1 MRTVFTG
8 ANVFDGTGADPAPAD
23 IVVENGKIVEI
34 GSGLDGD
41 ESVDL
46 SGQAVLPGMF
56 DCHTHVTVSQFD
68 YMALLQRPFSYQFY
82 QAAVNLRR
90 TLDIG
95 ITTIRDAHGADLGV
109 KQAVEDGLIPGPRM
123 QISVTAVSQ
132 TGGHGDGWMPS
143 GNCLELMPSHPGRPT
158 GIADGPEEIRRKVR
172 ELVRAGAD
180 VIKVFTSG
188 GVLSPRDDPRHAHF
202 RLAELEALVE
212 EATAAGIYVMS
223 HAQGADGIKN
233 AVRAGIRSIEH
244 GIFLDD
250 EGISLMLERGT
261 WLVPTLSAPQAVID
275 LVEAGGS
282 LPEAVVAKAH
292 AVIEIHRLAVRRAI
306 EAGVKVAMGTD
317 SGVGPH
323 GSNLREVELMTDV
336 GLSPAQ
342 ALVATTS
349 EAARLLDV
357 ADELGTIEPGKRGD
371 LVVIDGDPLDVKGL
385 GDRVRQVWK
394 DGVRVDSAAG
404 VDRR

>member
-123 QISVTAVSQ
+123 QISVTAISQ

-306 EAGVKVAMGTD
+306 EVGVKVAMGTD

-357 ADELGTIEPGKRGD
+357 ADELGTIEPGKRAD

>member
-158 GIADGPEEIRRKVR
+158 GIADGPDEIRRKVR

>member
-1 MRTVFTG
+1 
-8 ANVFDGTGADPAPAD
+8 
-23 IVVENGKIVEI
+23 
-34 GSGLDGD
+34 
-41 ESVDL
+41 
-46 SGQAVLPGMF
+46 MF

-123 QISVTAVSQ
+123 QISVTAISQ

-261 WLVPTLSAPQAVID
+261 WLVPTLSAPQAVVD

-357 ADELGTIEPGKRGD
+357 ADELGTIEPGKRAD

>member
-123 QISVTAVSQ
+123 QISVTAISQ

-357 ADELGTIEPGKRGD
+357 ADKFGTIEAGKRAD

>member
-123 QISVTAVSQ
+123 QISVTAISQ

-158 GIADGPEEIRRKVR
+158 GIADGPDEIRRKVR

>member
-23 IVVENGKIVEI
+23 IVVGNGKIVEI

-123 QISVTAVSQ
+123 QISVTAISQ

-357 ADELGTIEPGKRGD
+357 ADKFGTIEPGKRAD